1 MRTKHIWWIGC
12 AAWLVWG
19 TAVAQQ
25 QTGEQ
30 EQPVP
35 TQQTS
40 PATQAAAAEPAA
52 ATEAAAT
59 KPAAT
64 TAPAASPEPAATGTT
79 RQWTLQE
86 CLDYALENNIQL
98 RQNRNDY
105 LSGVEDTKE
114 ARAALLPSLTA
125 STTQAYTNYPSSN
138 VSDNDSYTGTYG
150 VNADLVLYQGGM
162 LRTTVRRQQLQNRID
177 ALTVEEA
184 ENDIRLALVEAYMQ
198 ALYASEAVEIAVS
211 TAEVSRAQ
219 RDRAR
224 EMWRTGSISKVDFA
238 QIESQYVSDEYQV
251 VVARTT
257 LDNYKLQLKQLLELD
272 ITDEMELAA
281 PAAGEDKVVTALPQ
295 KTEIYATALD
305 VMPEIRRGD
314 LSIEAAE
321 LEVRQARAGF
331 LPSVSLTAG
340 IGTGHMSGGAFESG
354 SQVWNRFNENVG
366 LSLNIPIFSNRR
378 NRTVVNKARI
388 SVSNSRLERL
398 NLEKTLLREVET
410 AYLDAVSAQSQY
422 TAAVEK
428 RRYAQESYDLTDEQF
443 RVGMKNTVELITAQN
458 ELASARLEVLQAKYV
473 ALLNM
478 ALLDIYQGRPVTTI

>member
-1 MRTKHIWWIGC
+1 
-12 AAWLVWG
+12 
-19 TAVAQQ
+19 
-25 QTGEQ
+25 
-30 EQPVP
+30 
-35 TQQTS
+35 
-40 PATQAAAAEPAA
+40 
-52 ATEAAAT
+52 
-59 KPAAT
+59 
-64 TAPAASPEPAATGTT
+64 
-79 RQWTLQE
+79 
-86 CLDYALENNIQL
+86 
-98 RQNRNDY
+98 
-105 LSGVEDTKE
+105 
-114 ARAALLPSLTA
+114 
-125 STTQAYTNYPSSN
+125 
-138 VSDNDSYTGTYG
+138 
-150 VNADLVLYQGGM
+150 
-162 LRTTVRRQQLQNRID
+162 
-177 ALTVEEA
+177 
-184 ENDIRLALVEAYMQ
+184 
-198 ALYASEAVEIAVS
+198 
-211 TAEVSRAQ
+211 
-219 RDRAR
+219 
-224 EMWRTGSISKVDFA
+224 MWRTGSISKVDFA

-340 IGTGHMSGGAFESG
+340 IGTGYMSGCAFESG
-354 SQVWNRFNENVG
+354 SQIWNRFNENVG

-378 NRTVVNKARI
+378 NRTAVNKARI

-478 ALLDIYQGRPVTTI
+478 ALLDIYQGRPVTAI